1 MSENCTHNCSSCS
14 SGSCSER
21 TAPQKEKLNDL
32 SKVKKVIG
40 VISGKGGV
48 GKSLVTSTLAVL
60 SQRHGY
66 NTAVLD
72 ADVTGPSIGQTFGV
86 HKKLVGND
94 VGIIPN
100 VSETGIQLMSANFM
114 LREETDPVLW
124 RGPVIA
130 GVIKQFWSDVIWND
144 VDFMFIDMPPGTGDV
159 PLTVYQSLPV
169 DGIIIVASPQELVS
183 MIVEKAVK
191 MANMMNI
198 PVLGI
203 VENMSY
209 VKCPDC
215 DKKIYL
221 FGESKVKQTA
231 EKYNLPVLAE
241 IPIDPALAK
250 NCDDGQ
256 IESFEGDYLD
266 NAFATVEKL
275 IKE

>member
-14 SGSCSER
+14 KGSCGER

-86 HKKLVGND
+86 HKKLVGNEI
-94 VGIIPN
+94 GIMPN
-100 VSETGIQLMSANFM
+100 ISQTGIQLMSANFM
-114 LREETDPVLW
+114 LKEETDPVLW

-130 GVIKQFWSDVIWND
+130 GVIKQFWKDVIWND

-169 DGIIIVASPQELVS
+169 DGIIIVASPQELVA

-215 DKKIYL
+215 DKKICL

-250 NCDDGQ
+250 KCDDGQ

-275 IKE
+275 IK